1 LEERRKKAARLFAR
15 GRSQADVAREL
26 EVSRQ
31 SVSRWYAE
39 WSANGTSALSK
50 AGRAGRL
57 PKLSP
62 AQLRRVATEL
72 EKGLRSHGYPTDL
85 WTLRR
90 VGEVIEKTTGVS
102 YHPGHVWKVLREQ
115 LGWSRQRPA
124 RRAVERD
131 DEAIARW
138 VKQQWPR
145 VKKTPDAAMPGSA
158 SKTSRGSASCP
169 L

>member
-1 LEERRKKAARLFAR
+1 M
-15 GRSQADVAREL
+15 
-26 EVSRQ
+26 
-31 SVSRWYAE
+31 SRWYAE
-39 WSANGTSALSK
+39 WSTNGTSALSK

-72 EKGLRSHGYPTDL
+72 AKGPRSHGYPTDL

-90 VGEVIEKTTGVS
+90 VGEVIEKTAGVS

>member
-1 LEERRKKAARLFAR
+1 MVLGAVGVRPRRDFEALEERRKKAARLFAR

-31 SVSRWYAE
+31 SASRWYAE
-39 WSANGTSALSK
+39 WSTKGTGALSK

-57 PKLSP
+57 AKLSP
-62 AQLRRVATEL
+62 AQLRRVAAEL
-72 EKGLRSHGYPTDL
+72 EKGPLAHGYPTDL
-85 WTLRR
+85 WTLAR
-90 VGEVIEKTTGVS
+90 VGEVIERTTGVS

-131 DEAIARW
+131 DEAMLSAARFDH
-138 VKQQWPR
+138 Q
-145 VKKTPDAAMPGSA
+145 
-158 SKTSRGSASCP
+158 
-169 L
+169 

>member
-1 LEERRKKAARLFAR
+1 M
-15 GRSQADVAREL
+15 
-26 EVSRQ
+26 
-31 SVSRWYAE
+31 SRWYAE
-39 WSANGTSALSK
+39 WSTKGTSALSK

-72 EKGLRSHGYPTDL
+72 EKGPRSHGYPTDL

-115 LGWSRQRPA
+115 LGERLLPFALHRAPA
-124 RRAVERD
+124 MS
-131 DEAIARW
+131 EALAEGMTVMDYAPTSALAEDFDTLAGW
-138 VKQQWPR
+138 VKSL
-145 VKKTPDAAMPGSA
+145 SA
-158 SKTSRGSASCP
+158 PASTSYRGVRWSER
-169 L
+169 